1 MNEVISRIK
10 NSIDAAII
18 DKMDKSAM
26 SKMKFLPISIRQ
38 GQLFVAISK
47 KSNMDRISQ
56 LIKRYYPNPIRFMP
70 VGTDDDFNEL
80 LVDFVKEEKKDDDTP
95 KVMQKKDAPVMVSEP
110 VGGMLG

>member
-10 NSIDAAII
+10 NSIDTTII

-47 KSNMDRISQ
+47 N
-56 LIKRYYPNPIRFMP
+56 LIWT
-70 VGTDDDFNEL
+70 G
-80 LVDFVKEEKKDDDTP
+80 
-95 KVMQKKDAPVMVSEP
+95 
-110 VGGMLG
+110 